1 MDEHHGATCICI
13 TCMMPDEF
21 NETFPGE
28 KQDDYMI
35 APMGKPVAV
44 LWLASSAKSNS
55 ISQAS
60 VRQASLSSAS
70 TKRPLSL
77 VGHKSK
83 TLKKQATMVLDTD
96 KALLAELKEKQFT
109 EEMQYRKEEIGT

>member
-1 MDEHHGATCICI
+1 ML
-13 TCMMPDEF
+13 DEF

-28 KQDDYMI
+28 KQDDCMS

-44 LWLASSAKSNS
+44 LWPASSAKLNS
-55 ISQAS
+55 ICQAS

-77 VGHKSK
+77 VGPKSK
-83 TLKKQATMVLDTD
+83 TSKKQATMVLDTD
-96 KALLAELKEKQFT
+96 KPLLAELKEKQFT
-109 EEMQYRKEEIGT
+109 EEMQCQKEEIGI